1 MKKEVRLS
9 DVSTPH
15 TAKQQSELDFTE
27 ELAQIINLVRQT
39 TGYGYQLCKLEVRD
53 RTECQ

>member
-15 TAKQQSELDFTE
+15 TAKQQSQLDLTE
-27 ELAQIINLVRQT
+27 ELAQIINLVRQN
-39 TGYGYQLCKLEVRD
+39 TGYGYQLYKLEVRG
-53 RTECQ
+53 RTEWQ